1 MIRVVVVDD
10 DFRIAGIHA
19 AYVDKVDGFQA
30 IAQVHTAAE
39 AIAAVDRLRPDL
51 LLLDLYLPD
60 EHGLEL
66 VARLRRDGH
75 PPVDVIVITAAKDA
89 DSVRA
94 AMQGGA
100 LHYLL
105 KPFGFPAL
113 RDKLLSYG
121 QMRSRLSALH
131 EPDQRSV
138 DRVFGALRAPDQL
151 AGAKG
156 RSPHTLEAVERLFV
170 SGEREMSAAEV
181 AEMTGMSRATAQRYL
196 SHLHEMGRVDIRLRY
211 GSGGRPEHRYRWRR
225 TGQELAVLR
234 GGSAFS
240 GRLRDRGDD
249 HLEGGA
255 VAVGAVHLDRAVVGF
270 GDDPAG
276 GHGHRGQ
283 GEHGRLHPPQPE
295 AVDHGQAHPDGQ
307 ERHRLPLREQPH
319 RRQVEPG
326 EHRPGDVRRHRTEPP
341 QDAARRGGRRPGATS
356 ADLWGRRGWLVA
368 AD

>member
-30 IAQVHTAAE
+30 IAQAHTAAE
-39 AIAAVDRLRPDL
+39 AAAAVDRLRPDL

-75 PPVDVIVITAAKDA
+75 PPADVIVITAAKDA

-113 RDKLLSYG
+113 RDKLLSYA

-138 DRVFGALRAPDQL
+138 DRIFGALRAPDQL

-156 RSPHTLEAVERLFV
+156 RSPHTLEAVERLLV
-170 SGEREMSAAEV
+170 SSGQEVSAAEV
-181 AEMTGMSRATAQRYL
+181 AEVTGMSRATAQRYL
-196 SHLHEMGRVDIRLRY
+196 SHLHEMGRVEIRLRY
-211 GSGGRPEHRYRWRR
+211 GSGGRPEHRYRWARA
-225 TGQELAVLR
+225 GQPR
-234 GGSAFS
+234 
-240 GRLRDRGDD
+240 
-249 HLEGGA
+249 
-255 VAVGAVHLDRAVVGF
+255 
-270 GDDPAG
+270 
-276 GHGHRGQ
+276 
-283 GEHGRLHPPQPE
+283 
-295 AVDHGQAHPDGQ
+295 
-307 ERHRLPLREQPH
+307 
-319 RRQVEPG
+319 
-326 EHRPGDVRRHRTEPP
+326 
-341 QDAARRGGRRPGATS
+341 
-356 ADLWGRRGWLVA
+356 
-368 AD
+368 